1 MNQPLNQ
8 HSVALQFWDD
18 CIRWGVSMPWSRL
31 TPPAASSARL
41 GRVCWQLCSGH
52 AVLDLGVGNRSVFL
66 SEVQSKLTLVA
77 KVQVAF
83 LTMIGLFSCVNAQV
97 TLQRLQVTE
106 ARSADLTRVW
116 LLPGVDQHM
125 GPEMGNLHESSST
138 RLTSV
143 WLFS

>member
-1 MNQPLNQ
+1 
-8 HSVALQFWDD
+8 
-18 CIRWGVSMPWSRL
+18 MPWSRL
-31 TPPAASSARL
+31 ASSSSSAPPPASSARL
-41 GRVCWQLCSGH
+41 GRVCWQLCGGR

-83 LTMIGLFSCVNAQV
+83 LTMIGLFSGVDAQV
-97 TLQRLQVTE
+97 TLQRLQMTE
-106 ARSADLTRVW
+106 TRSTDLARVW

-125 GPEMGNLHESSST
+125 GTEMCNLHESSST
-138 RLTSV
+138 CLTSV